1 MSSYFISINKSH
13 ISLRLRTKSWREE
26 CSWTVDF
33 ADDDDNKQD
42 ITYDNFDDEE
52 VAHISVLGGSGL
64 GEGGTSDS
72 SSKELR
78 HFTAIHSSWTFFP
91 ESVNVPVTSPTAMGS
106 VASGSSSTSTTTA
119 STSITTDSI
128 QEQRLKHQITT
139 LENELNDSSSMRDRD
154 DMYEELR
161 LAKREMRSLKPWY
174 KRLW

>member
-1 MSSYFISINKSH
+1 MY
-13 ISLRLRTKSWREE
+13 E
-26 CSWTVDF
+26 
-33 ADDDDNKQD
+33 
-42 ITYDNFDDEE
+42 NFDDGE

-64 GEGGTSDS
+64 GEEGTGDS

-91 ESVNVPVTSPTAMGS
+91 ESADVPVTPPTAMGS

-139 LENELNDSSSMRDRD
+139 LENDLKDPSSMRDRD

-161 LAKREMRSLKPWY
+161 LAKRELRSLKPWY